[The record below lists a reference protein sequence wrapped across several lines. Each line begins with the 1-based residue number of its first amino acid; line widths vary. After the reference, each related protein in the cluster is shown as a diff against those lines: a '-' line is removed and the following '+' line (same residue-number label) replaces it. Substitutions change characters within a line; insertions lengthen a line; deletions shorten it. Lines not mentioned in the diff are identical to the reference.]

1 MLYRSLLFLEEQLN
15 AHFET
20 LFVSDPNIIKKS
32 AAVENIAG
40 VDETDMKNKNNVFLT
55 LVNISEE
62 TTLKNTPNY
71 RRENFTTVYKNPPIY
86 LNLFVLFSAC
96 FKKYDMA
103 LLHLSA
109 VIRFFQAKNIFNQ
122 KNSASTVIENLDDF
136 GIIMDLFSPTFE
148 QVNYLWSTLGGKQHP
163 FALYKLR
170 LVVMERESTS
180 ETRGIIKE
188 ITLNEET
195 LLKQ

>member
-1 MLYRSLLFLEEQLN
+1 
-15 AHFET
+15 
-20 LFVSDPNIIKKS
+20 
-32 AAVENIAG
+32 
-40 VDETDMKNKNNVFLT
+40 
-55 LVNISEE
+55 
-62 TTLKNTPNY
+62 
-71 RRENFTTVYKNPPIY
+71 
-86 LNLFVLFSAC
+86 
-96 FKKYDMA
+96 MA

-109 VIRFFQAKNIFNQ
+109 VIRFFQAKNTFNQ
-122 KNSASTVIENLDDF
+122 KNSTSAVLDNIDDF
-136 GIIMDLFSPTFE
+136 SIIMDLFSPTFE

-170 LVVMERESTS
+170 MVGMERESTT

>member
-1 MLYRSLLFLEEQLN
+1 MLFLEEQLN
-15 AHFET
+15 SYFAALHAG
-20 LFVSDPNIIKKS
+20 DDNIFDKPAK
-32 AAVENIAG
+32 VENMAG
-40 VDETDMKNKNNVFLT
+40 LDDDKIKSSDNIYIT

-62 TTLKNTPNY
+62 ATLKNTPY
-71 RRENFTTVYKNPPIY
+71 YQKENMTTVYRNPPVH
-86 LNLFVLFSAC
+86 LNLFILFSAVM
-96 FKKYDMA
+96 KKYDVA

-109 VIRFFQAKNIFNQ
+109 VIRFFQSKNVFTP
-122 KNSASTVIENLDDF
+122 KNSTSSVINELDEF
-136 GIIMDLFSPTFE
+136 EIVMDLFSLSFE

-170 LVVMERESTS
+170 LVIMQREGTT

-188 ITLNEET
+188 ITLNENT